1 MVSQSEP
8 CQKRLQMKILVR
20 AFEGSRAFSC
30 GIQIWIP
37 TSWQAGSTDSWAGSF
52 WLSVGLGRGLQSL
65 KDSED
70 DVDLLIA
77 RKNLKFEIRKIMKG
91 NKIII
96 VETFYLACERCN
108 IPWKIDSHHMRVQAK
123 SKIQSSDSKDD
134 WTWYIPPKDYRRVCN
149 KKKTISIVNICLF
162 LKTCRHNTG
171 CGRET
176 YFFERLI
183 KTKLLQISV

>member
-1 MVSQSEP
+1 MSKKVTNENIGQGIRRIPSVFLRNTNLDSHILTGRFYWFVS
-8 CQKRLQMKILVR
+8 
-20 AFEGSRAFSC
+20 
-30 GIQIWIP
+30 WI
-37 TSWQAGSTDSWAGSF
+37 
-52 WLSVGLGRGLQSL
+52 VGLGRGLQSL